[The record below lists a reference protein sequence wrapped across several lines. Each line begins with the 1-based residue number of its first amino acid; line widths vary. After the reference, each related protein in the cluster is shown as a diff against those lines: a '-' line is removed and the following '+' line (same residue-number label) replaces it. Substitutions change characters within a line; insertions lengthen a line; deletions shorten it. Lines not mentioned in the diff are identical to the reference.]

1 MDCIC
6 KALYILNS
14 LEDKDLLDRPPLPV
28 PYLLS
33 VGLAVH
39 YLPFLG
45 GGSRE
50 TWGSLLKERSMPE
63 VQIVNVSGN
72 IRTAVK
78 EAAEVETGPGVEFQL
93 IALDLDQVRS
103 KA

>member
-1 MDCIC
+1 
-6 KALYILNS
+6 
-14 LEDKDLLDRPPLPV
+14 
-28 PYLLS
+28 
-33 VGLAVH
+33 
-39 YLPFLG
+39 
-45 GGSRE
+45 
-50 TWGSLLKERSMPE
+50 MPE